1 MVKATSESRIALG
14 AQKGTDLRVVGS
26 SEEKE
31 ELNEVD
37 GSREVV
43 QRQ

>member
-1 MVKATSESRIALG
+1 MVNATSDSRIALG
-14 AQKGTDLRVVGS
+14 AQMGTDLRVVGS

-43 QRQ
+43 Q